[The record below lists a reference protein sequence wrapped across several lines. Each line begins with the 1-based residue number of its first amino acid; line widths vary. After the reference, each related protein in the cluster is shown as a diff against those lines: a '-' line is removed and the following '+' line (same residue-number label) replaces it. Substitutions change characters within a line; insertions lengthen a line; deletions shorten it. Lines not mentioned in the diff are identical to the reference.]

1 MKAPEKRKFQT
12 RLVRWFKA
20 NRRPMPWR
28 ETNDPYK
35 IWISETLLQQ
45 TQVATA
51 TGYYLRFISRFP
63 DVRSLSRARLQTVL
77 KLWEGL
83 GYYARARN
91 LHRAASQIV
100 KRFNGRVPDD
110 MEGLLSL
117 PGIGRYTAGAVLS
130 IAYGKPVPVLDGNVI
145 RVLSRLF
152 RVEDDVRRSETRE
165 ALWDLAESLMPAGNC
180 RDYNEALM
188 ELGAVVCAPRNP
200 ACPVC
205 PVRPDCKAF
214 AASVQEDY
222 PRSAP
227 RKAIPH
233 KHVTAG
239 IIWKNGKFLITLR
252 PARGM
257 LGGLWEFPG
266 GKAEPGETLEQCL
279 KREIREELG
288 IEIRVLRKLV
298 SVNHAYTHF
307 RITLH
312 AFECL
317 AGAGRVRPLAC
328 DDFKWITS
336 RELDRYPF
344 PGADRKI
351 IALLSRIDPPKRG
364 TRPPEKGDPG

>member
-1 MKAPEKRKFQT
+1 MNTSQKKKFQSS
-12 RLVRWFKA
+12 LVRWFKA
-20 NRRPMPWR
+20 SRRPMPWR
-28 ETNDPYK
+28 ETDDPYK

-51 TGYYLRFISRFP
+51 TGYYLRFIARFP

-91 LHRAASQIV
+91 LHRAASEMV
-100 KRFNGRVPDD
+100 RRFESRVPDR
-110 MEGLLSL
+110 MEDLLSL

-130 IAYGKPVPVLDGNVI
+130 IAYGQPVPVLDGNVI

-152 RVEDDVRRSETRE
+152 QVEEDVRKSETRE
-165 ALWDLAESLMPAGNC
+165 ALWDLAASLMPRSGTRA
-180 RDYNEALM
+180 YNEALM
-188 ELGAVVCAPRNP
+188 ELGAVVCVPRNP
-200 ACPVC
+200 LCPDC
-205 PVRPDCKAF
+205 PVRAACKVF
-214 AASVQEDY
+214 AASVQNDY
-222 PRSAP
+222 PKSAP

-233 KHVTAG
+233 KDVTAG
-239 IIWKNGKFLITLR
+239 IIWKKDKFLITLR
-252 PARGM
+252 PAKGM

-266 GKAEPGETLEQCL
+266 GKAEKGETLEQCL

-317 AGAGRVRPLAC
+317 AGAGRIRPLAC
-328 DDFKWITS
+328 DDFKWITA

-351 IALLSRIDPPKRG
+351 MALLRRIDPPGRG
-364 TRPPEKGDPG
+364 AHRSVKGERT

>member
-1 MKAPEKRKFQT
+1 MIASQRIKFRS
-12 RLVRWFKA
+12 RLVRWFRA
-20 NRRPMPWR
+20 SRRPMPWR
-28 ETNDPYK
+28 ETDDPYK

-51 TGYYLRFISRFP
+51 TGYYLRFIERFP

-91 LHRAASQIV
+91 LLRAAAEIV
-100 KRFNGRVPDD
+100 RRFDGRVPDR
-110 MEGLLSL
+110 MEDLLSL

-130 IAYGKPVPVLDGNVI
+130 IAYGQPVPVLDGNVI

-152 RVEDDVRRSETRE
+152 RVEEDSGKPATRE
-165 ALWDLAESLMPAGNC
+165 SLWDLAASLMPRSGT
-180 RDYNEALM
+180 RDYNEAIM
-188 ELGAVVCAPRNP
+188 ELGAVICVPRNP
-200 ACPVC
+200 SCPEC
-205 PVRPDCKAF
+205 PVRTVCKAF
-214 AASVQEDY
+214 AASVQNDY
-222 PRSAP
+222 PRSSP

-233 KHVTAG
+233 KDVTAG

-288 IEIRVLRKLV
+288 IHIRVLRKLV

-317 AGAGRVRPLAC
+317 AGAGRIRPIAC
-328 DDFKWITS
+328 DDYKWITS

-351 IALLSRIDPPKRG
+351 IALLSRIDPPGRG
-364 TRPPEKGDPG
+364 SLRSDKGESK